1 LSRRPVCEGDEVLVA
16 APTPPGAHIRQ
27 AGEDIEAGA
36 EVFPVGTVLGPGH
49 IGVLYN
55 VGREEVSAVRAP
67 VVGVLA
73 TGDELVE
80 GGRPLRPGQIWES
93 NRRTL
98 LALLAR
104 DSYPA
109 VDLGIA
115 RDDEEEEIERRL
127 LDASSRCDAV
137 MTSGGVSMGDF
148 DLVRVV
154 LDRIASVWWMQ
165 VAIRPAK
172 PFALG
177 KIGTVP
183 LFGLPGNPVSSMVSY
198 EILARPGLRKLSG
211 RARDDLVRPVIK
223 GVTDIALRGGRDE
236 KIRFVWVHT
245 GFAEDG
251 LLHMRAA
258 GGQRSHQLHAMSLS
272 NALAVLGPREVIE
285 PGGEV
290 GLLALSR

>member
-1 LSRRPVCEGDEVLVA
+1 M
-16 APTPPGAHIRQ
+16 
-27 AGEDIEAGA
+27 
-36 EVFPVGTVLGPGH
+36 LGPGH
-49 IGVLYN
+49 IGVLCN

-104 DSYPA
+104 DGYPA

-115 RDDEEEEIERRL
+115 RDDEEEIERRL

-154 LDRIASVWWMQ
+154 LDRIASVRWMQ

-172 PFALG
+172 PFALAS
-177 KIGTVP
+177 IH
-183 LFGLPGNPVSSMVSY
+183 
-198 EILARPGLRKLSG
+198 RPDS
-211 RARDDLVRPVIK
+211 
-223 GVTDIALRGGRDE
+223 
-236 KIRFVWVHT
+236 
-245 GFAEDG
+245 
-251 LLHMRAA
+251 
-258 GGQRSHQLHAMSLS
+258 
-272 NALAVLGPREVIE
+272 
-285 PGGEV
+285 
-290 GLLALSR
+290 

>member
-115 RDDEEEEIERRL
+115 RDDEEEIERRL

-154 LDRIASVWWMQ
+154 LDRIASVRWMQ